1 MNGDAVL
8 DADQDLDG
16 DGIVNSEDDDVD
28 GDGISDDI
36 DNDIDG
42 DGIINVIDNDI
53 DDVLTDCDNLNNIS
67 YNPILTYG
75 ELNYN
80 YYFINSE
87 FLLNIPD
94 PNVLPSYHYDYV
106 ANFESSYDQV
116 IGGLSQGN
124 YFVTVVDNFGCQFT
138 EEIEINDEICQN
150 EFGSTQYNNCLFIP
164 SVFTPNNDG
173 INDLWDIYNIEIYEP
188 GVIVKLFNRWG
199 QIVYESGMDFT
210 YSDNLWNG
218 KNSNGRDVEIAT
230 YYYVIELEGY
240 EKNYTGYVVVKR

>member
-42 DGIINVIDNDI
+42 DGIINIIDNDI
-53 DDVLTDCDNLNNIS
+53 DDVLTDCDNLNNMS

-75 ELNYN
+75 ELNDN

-94 PNVLPSYHYDYV
+94 PNVLPSYH
-106 ANFESSYDQV
+106 
-116 IGGLSQGN
+116 
-124 YFVTVVDNFGCQFT
+124 
-138 EEIEINDEICQN
+138 
-150 EFGSTQYNNCLFIP
+150 
-164 SVFTPNNDG
+164 
-173 INDLWDIYNIEIYEP
+173 
-188 GVIVKLFNRWG
+188 
-199 QIVYESGMDFT
+199 
-210 YSDNLWNG
+210 
-218 KNSNGRDVEIAT
+218 
-230 YYYVIELEGY
+230 
-240 EKNYTGYVVVKR
+240 